1 MLSIFSNEPYKSFM
15 CRYED
20 GCECIKL
27 HFPTDC
33 IEELETNVFPFDDVY
48 MQNLDI
54 ILSYSEFRDGNKKT
68 YKIEEKISFLFD
80 MDFYDVI
87 EQALSNI
94 DKIKNSVYV
103 SPKVDY
109 FNVNCFIKPGGKA
122 VLEYTIMYPS
132 VDDKLELSLLLLSN
146 TVVLFSRGW

>member
-20 GCECIKL
+20 RYECIEL

-54 ILSYSEFRDGNKKT
+54 ILSYSEFRDGSKKT
-68 YKIEEKISFLFD
+68 YRIEEKISFF
-80 MDFYDVI
+80 F
-87 EQALSNI
+87 
-94 DKIKNSVYV
+94 
-103 SPKVDY
+103 
-109 FNVNCFIKPGGKA
+109 
-122 VLEYTIMYPS
+122 
-132 VDDKLELSLLLLSN
+132 
-146 TVVLFSRGW
+146 

>member
-15 CRYED
+15 CRYD
-20 GCECIKL
+20 DRCECIEL

-33 IEELETNVFPFDDVY
+33 IKELETNVFPFDDVY

-54 ILSYSEFRDGNKKT
+54 ILSYSEFLDGSKKT
-68 YKIEEKISFLFD
+68 YRIEEKISFFFD

-87 EQALSNI
+87 EQALSNV

-122 VLEYTIMYPS
+122 VLEYTVMYPS

>member
-1 MLSIFSNEPYKSFM
+1 MAVKRHIELKR
-15 CRYED
+15 RY
-20 GCECIKL
+20 
-27 HFPTDC
+27 HF
-33 IEELETNVFPFDDVY
+33 F
-48 MQNLDI
+48 
-54 ILSYSEFRDGNKKT
+54 
-68 YKIEEKISFLFD
+68 FD

-87 EQALSNI
+87 ERALSNI

-122 VLEYTIMYPS
+122 VLEYTVMYPS